1 MITLTDHLRGTGETQ
16 TSFAKR
22 IDVHQGTISKL
33 CAGKAP
39 SLGLALKIE
48 RETGGAVPV
57 AAWASSLNTSH
68 GDTLADRQ
76 DQAALAQGAAE

>member
-1 MITLTDHLRGTGETQ
+1 MITLTDHLLSTGETQ

-68 GDTLADRQ
+68 GDAPADRQ
-76 DQAALAQGAAE
+76 DQAPVQGAAE